1 MWKIYKKEE
10 SSDLG
15 FAIGCLFS
23 EAINLNE
30 CRQWIELCINNLNQE
45 EIPLYMFDL
54 IDFEDSLA
62 KIHLV
67 IGFVPSCGLSKT
79 ETIALEGISYL
90 RGIDIFDPISKREQ
104 SMQCLKKNS
113 HILEKFKRIFSFI
126 NFI

>member
-1 MWKIYKKEE
+1 MWKIYKEQ

-30 CRQWIELCINNLNQE
+30 FRQWIELCINDLDQD

-54 IDFEDSLA
+54 INFEDSLA

-67 IGFVPSCGLSKT
+67 IGFVPGSGLSKT
-79 ETIALEGISYL
+79 EKIALEGISYL
-90 RGIDIFDPISKREQ
+90 RGVDIFDPISTQEQ
-104 SMQCLKKNS
+104 SIEYLKNNP
-113 HILEKFKRIFSFI
+113 HISEKFKQTFPFI

>member
-1 MWKIYKKEE
+1 LKIYKEE

-15 FAIGCLFS
+15 LAIGCLLS

-30 CRQWIELCINNLNQE
+30 FRQWVEICINYLNKD

-54 IDFEDSLA
+54 LDFEDSLA

-67 IGFVPSCGLSKT
+67 IGFVPSSGLSKT
-79 ETIALEGISYL
+79 EKIALEGISYL
-90 RGIDIFDPISKREQ
+90 RGIDIFDPMSTQEQ
-104 SMQCLKKNS
+104 SIEYLKNNPHVS
-113 HILEKFKRIFSFI
+113 EKFKLTFPFI

>member
-1 MWKIYKKEE
+1 MWKKHKEE
-10 SSDLG
+10 NSDLG

-30 CRQWIELCINNLNQE
+30 FRQWVELCINDLNQD

-67 IGFVPSCGLSKT
+67 IGFVPSSGLSKT
-79 ETIALEGISYL
+79 EKIALEGISYL
-90 RGIDIFDPISKREQ
+90 RGIDIFDPISTQEQ
-104 SMQCLKKNS
+104 SIEYLKNNPHVS
-113 HILEKFKRIFSFI
+113 EKFKRTFPFI

>member
-1 MWKIYKKEE
+1 MWKIYKEE

-30 CRQWIELCINNLNQE
+30 FRQWVELCINDLNQD

-62 KIHLV
+62 KIHSV
-67 IGFVPSCGLSKT
+67 IGFVPSSRLSKT
-79 ETIALEGISYL
+79 EKIALEGISYL
-90 RGIDIFDPISKREQ
+90 RGIDIFDPMSTQEQ
-104 SMQCLKKNS
+104 SIEYLKNNPHVS
-113 HILEKFKRIFSFI
+113 EKFKLTFPFI

>member
-1 MWKIYKKEE
+1 MWKIYKEE
-10 SSDLG
+10 NSDLG

-30 CRQWIELCINNLNQE
+30 FRQWIELCINDLNQD

-67 IGFVPSCGLSKT
+67 IGFVPSSGLSKT
-79 ETIALEGISYL
+79 EKIALEGISYL
-90 RGIDIFDPISKREQ
+90 RGIDIFDPIYTQQQ
-104 SMQCLKKNS
+104 SIEALKDNP
-113 HILEKFKRIFSFI
+113 HISEKFKKTFPFISFI
-126 NFI
+126 

>member
-1 MWKIYKKEE
+1 MWKIYKEE
-10 SSDLG
+10 NSDLG

-30 CRQWIELCINNLNQE
+30 FRQWIELCINDLNQD

-62 KIHLV
+62 KSHLV
-67 IGFVPSCGLSKT
+67 IGFVPSSGLSKT
-79 ETIALEGISYL
+79 EKIALEGISYL
-90 RGIDIFDPISKREQ
+90 RGIDIFDPISTQEQ
-104 SMQCLKKNS
+104 SIEYLKNNPHVS
-113 HILEKFKRIFSFI
+113 EKFKRTFPFI

>member
-1 MWKIYKKEE
+1 MWKIYKEE

-30 CRQWIELCINNLNQE
+30 FRQWVELCINDLNQD

-54 IDFEDSLA
+54 INFEDSLA

-67 IGFVPSCGLSKT
+67 IGFVPSSGLSKT
-79 ETIALEGISYL
+79 EKIALEGISYL
-90 RGIDIFDPISKREQ
+90 RGIDIFDPISTREK
-104 SMQCLKKNS
+104 SMQCLKKNP
-113 HILEKFKRIFSFI
+113 HVLEKFMQTFPFI

>member
-1 MWKIYKKEE
+1 MWKIHKEE

-30 CRQWIELCINNLNQE
+30 FRQWVELCINDLNQD

-67 IGFVPSCGLSKT
+67 IGFVPSSGLSKT
-79 ETIALEGISYL
+79 EKIALEGISYL
-90 RGIDIFDPISKREQ
+90 RGIDIFDPISTQEQ
-104 SMQCLKKNS
+104 SIEYLKNNPHVS
-113 HILEKFKRIFSFI
+113 EKFKRTFPFI

>member
-1 MWKIYKKEE
+1 MWKIYKEE
-10 SSDLG
+10 NSDLG

-30 CRQWIELCINNLNQE
+30 FRQWVELCINDLNQD

-67 IGFVPSCGLSKT
+67 IGFVPSSGLSKT
-79 ETIALEGISYL
+79 EKIALEGISYL
-90 RGIDIFDPISKREQ
+90 RGIDIFDPISTQEQ
-104 SMQCLKKNS
+104 SIEYLKNNLHVS
-113 HILEKFKRIFSFI
+113 EKFKRTFPFI

>member
-1 MWKIYKKEE
+1 MWKIYKEE

-30 CRQWIELCINNLNQE
+30 FRQWIELCINDLNQE
-45 EIPLYMFDL
+45 KIPLYMFDL

-67 IGFVPSCGLSKT
+67 IGFIPSSELSKT
-79 ETIALEGISYL
+79 EKIALEGISYL
-90 RGIDIFDPISKREQ
+90 RGIDIFDPTSTREQ
-104 SMQCLKKNS
+104 SIEYLKKNP
-113 HILEKFKRIFSFI
+113 HISEKFKRTFPFI
-126 NFI
+126 NSI

>member
-1 MWKIYKKEE
+1 MWKIYKEE
-10 SSDLG
+10 NSDLG

-30 CRQWIELCINNLNQE
+30 FRQWVELCINDLNQD

-67 IGFVPSCGLSKT
+67 IGFVPSSGLSKT
-79 ETIALEGISYL
+79 EKIALEGISYL
-90 RGIDIFDPISKREQ
+90 RGIDIFDPISTQEQ
-104 SMQCLKKNS
+104 SIEYLKNNPHVS
-113 HILEKFKRIFSFI
+113 EKFKRTFPFI